1 MTHLAGCCVDD
12 PLLQQ
17 VVLLIILDH
26 LNIYCKH
33 YLTLELDSLR
43 TWPRKVKEVQRGEKR
58 RDLYLGDPI
67 NRQNT
72 ETL

>member
-1 MTHLAGCCVDD
+1 MIDD

-26 LNIYCKH
+26 RNIYCKH

-43 TWPRKVKEVQRGEKR
+43 TWLRKVKEAKGGEKKKK
-58 RDLYLGDPI
+58 I
-67 NRQNT
+67 AIHNT
-72 ETL
+72 